1 MKTKA
6 KRNWIYLLLFFSA
19 EENLNR
25 IIRFSTP
32 ANIVRIQYELFQELK
47 RNGNDRSLRI
57 ALNLFGHYAHMIK
70 QRKVKPYAL
79 NLLPCIL
86 SISQRKEQQL
96 IETLSTFLRKFC
108 KYFQISLTE
117 NEVSNLIEV
126 RSHQQQLRVI
136 RGHSCVY
143 FNVNICHLFFTV
155 FRKRCN
161 QYGMFSETPLLR
173 IERND
178 FDRICTSSGC
188 DGQTCSYA
196 LLG

>member
-1 MKTKA
+1 M
-6 KRNWIYLLLFFSA
+6 IPSSA

-96 IETLSTFLRKFC
+96 IETLSAFLRKFC

-126 RSHQQQLRVI
+126 WTQIILITFHLYPM
-136 RGHSCVY
+136 CVHWLNY
-143 FNVNICHLFFTV
+143 IFLV
-155 FRKRCN
+155 FRERC
-161 QYGMFSETPLLR
+161 
-173 IERND
+173 D
-178 FDRICTSSGC
+178 
-188 DGQTCSYA
+188 
-196 LLG
+196 

>member
-1 MKTKA
+1 MMFHSVCFCCC
-6 KRNWIYLLLFFSA
+6 YFFFCSA

-32 ANIVRIQYELFQELK
+32 TNIVRIQYELFQELK

-57 ALNLFGHYAHMIK
+57 ALNLFGHHAHMIK
-70 QRKVKPYAL
+70 QRKIKPYAL

-96 IETLSTFLRKFC
+96 IETLSAFLLKFC

-126 RSHQQQLRVI
+126 WNRCHYWLFEMNRPMVI
-136 RGHSCVY
+136 VWY
-143 FNVNICHLFFTV
+143 FLFPLHTV
-155 FRKRCN
+155 FCQRCN
-161 QYGMFSETPLLR
+161 YNGMCSETALFSIKCDDINRTRTTLR
-173 IERND
+173 
-178 FDRICTSSGC
+178 CH
-188 DGQTCSYA
+188 GQTCSHT
-196 LLG
+196 LFR